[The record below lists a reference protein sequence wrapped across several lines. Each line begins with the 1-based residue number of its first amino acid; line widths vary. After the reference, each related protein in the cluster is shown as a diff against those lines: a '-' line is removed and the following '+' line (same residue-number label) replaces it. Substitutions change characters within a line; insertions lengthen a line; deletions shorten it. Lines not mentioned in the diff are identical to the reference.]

1 MEEIPP
7 PLPSLKSNLAFMWT
21 IETFISK
28 IQFQSL
34 QFNFVL
40 LSMISFNQCHKEIKV
55 ICMLLIIRLE
65 RWRDVKTTYLGFHII
80 WRPNFQPSTVSTLT
94 SQILMKWY
102 SFLIK
107 KMKSLRVH
115 PLCKNWNLFVDCI
128 FDLNLDYLFS
138 LNLGNLFIV
147 V

>member
-1 MEEIPP
+1 MKLLSNRLKRYGRNPP

-21 IETFISK
+21 IENFISK

-102 SFLIK
+102 SLW
-107 KMKSLRVH
+107 V
-115 PLCKNWNLFVDCI
+115 KNWSRCGFILCVKIEICLLI
-128 FDLNLDYLFS
+128 VYLTW
-138 LNLGNLFIV
+138 N
-147 V
+147 